1 MNCEEI
7 KMVLPEYIDGR
18 LDKEKERLIG
28 EHLDGCSKCSQ
39 EFRDMQGFLSFLGR
53 MPSAEAP
60 AGMVNEFAAMM
71 DAAEFKGQKRT
82 VILPVWIKIA
92 ASVLLVLGT
101 FAVGY
106 LSGVQKNS
114 AFQQQLTADLSAQ
127 KQQLQLASLRDY
139 TSPQKIE
146 AVYSV
151 SNTKEI
157 SGDLV
162 DALVNTMNRD
172 KNANVRLAAIMALSG
187 MIEKES
193 RVKDELIR
201 SLSIQ
206 ENPLLQIS
214 LIQVLTEKGIREAR
228 IPIENIT
235 NNEKTDASVKA
246 FAKDMIKAII

>member
-7 KMVLPEYIDGR
+7 KIALPEYIDGR
-18 LDKEKERLIG
+18 LDKEKESMIRA
-28 EHLDGCSKCSQ
+28 HLEGCSQCSQ
-39 EFRDMQGFLSFLGR
+39 ELQEMQGFLSFLGR
-53 MPSAEAP
+53 VPSAEAP
-60 AGMVNEFAAMM
+60 AGMAEEFAAMM
-71 DAAEFKGQKRT
+71 ENTEFKGEKKT
-82 VILPVWIKIA
+82 VILPVWTKIA

-101 FAVGY
+101 FAAGY
-106 LSGVQKNS
+106 FSGVQKNS
-114 AFQQQLTADLSAQ
+114 SLQQQMAADLTVQ
-127 KQQLQLASLRDY
+127 RQQLQLASLRDY
-139 TSPQKIE
+139 TGPQKIE

-151 SNTKEI
+151 SNSKEI

-187 MIEKES
+187 MVGKES

-201 SLSIQ
+201 SLTIQ

-228 IPIENIT
+228 QPIENIT
-235 NNEKTDASVKA
+235 NSEKTDASVKA
-246 FAKDMIKAII
+246 FARDMIKAII

>member
-7 KMVLPEYIDGR
+7 KMHLPEYIDGR
-18 LDKEKERLIG
+18 LDKEKESIIRV
-28 EHLDGCSKCSQ
+28 HLEGCSRCSQ
-39 EFRDMQGFLSFLGR
+39 EMQEMEGFLSFLGK
-53 MPSAEAP
+53 MPRAKAP
-60 AGMVNEFAAMM
+60 ADMADEFAALM
-71 DAAEFKGQKRT
+71 DSAELNGYKRSHF
-82 VILPVWIKIA
+82 IPVWAKIA

-101 FAVGY
+101 FAGGY
-106 LSGVQKNS
+106 FSGIQKNS
-114 AFQQQLTADLSAQ
+114 LVQQRMAADLSAQ
-127 KQQLQLASLRDY
+127 KQQLMLASLRDY
-139 TSPQKIE
+139 TGPQKIE
-146 AVYSV
+146 AVYSI

-172 KNANVRLAAIMALSG
+172 RNANVRLAAIMALAG
-187 MIEKES
+187 MVEKEN

-201 SLSIQ
+201 SLAIQ

-228 IPIENIT
+228 QPIENMT

-246 FAKDMIKAII
+246 FAKDMIKVII